1 MLELNQPN
9 VEEIHVKDVNEETFM
24 DDVIEASKTSP
35 VVVDFWAPWCGPCK
49 TLGPALEAEVKATNG
64 KIKMVKIDIDQNQN
78 LASQM
83 RIQSI
88 PAVFAFV
95 DGQPIDG
102 FMGAKAPS
110 ELKSFIDKLLEKVT
124 DDDGDL
130 SEAIAVANE
139 MLNAKE
145 FNDAAETFEAN
156 IKAPKLNFESTEYN
170 YIKEWIT
177 EFENVLKSSAFSD
190 PTQGYQKYIDVD
202 SFVDWYLI
210 NEITKNKDAKE
221 ESSIYLNM
229 IPGEKIKM
237 GPLWDFDLAF
247 GNVENSEFENPE
259 GFWIKDNA
267 WYRGLFQDPNFVN
280 KVKTRFAYFR
290 SQQIFLLERIDF
302 YASYLDELQQNNHA
316 QWDVFRNI
324 PWPNTS
330 ASESYKQ
337 EVDELKSWYND
348 RMDWLDNAIGNL

>member
-9 VEEIHVKDVNEETFM
+9 VEENHVKDVNEETFM

-35 VVVDFWAPWCGPCK
+35 IVVDFWAPWCGPCK

-145 FNDAAETFEAN
+145 FNDAAETFEA
-156 IKAPKLNFESTEYN
+156 ILGEDPESA
-170 YIKEWIT
+170 
-177 EFENVLKSSAFSD
+177 LAFVGLFNAKMGAKKVND
-190 PTQGYQKYIDVD
+190 AKTMLD
-202 SFVDWYLI
+202 
-210 NEITKNKDAKE
+210 EIPEALKNKSEILALQAQIDLSNQAE
-221 ESSIYLNM
+221 GV
-229 IPGEKIKM
+229 GEIND
-237 GPLWDFDLAF
+237 LRSTLTNDENNHQARFDLALALF
-247 GNVENSEFENPE
+247 TKGETSEAIQELLTIFRVDQEWNDDAARQQLFKFFDILGSENPITLS
-259 GFWIKDNA
+259 GRRQLA
-267 WYRGLFQDPNFVN
+267 SMLF
-280 KVKTRFAYFR
+280 A
-290 SQQIFLLERIDF
+290 
-302 YASYLDELQQNNHA
+302 
-316 QWDVFRNI
+316 
-324 PWPNTS
+324 
-330 ASESYKQ
+330 
-337 EVDELKSWYND
+337 
-348 RMDWLDNAIGNL
+348 

>member
-9 VEEIHVKDVNEETFM
+9 VEENHVKDVNEETFM

-35 VVVDFWAPWCGPCK
+35 IVVDFWAPWCGPCK

-145 FNDAAETFEAN
+145 FNDAAETFEAILGEDPESALAFVGLFN
-156 IKAPKLNFESTEYN
+156 AKMGAKKINDAKTMLEEIPDALKNKAEILALQAQIDLSNQAEGVGEINDLRST
-170 YIKEWIT
+170 
-177 EFENVLKSSAFSD
+177 
-190 PTQGYQKYIDVD
+190 
-202 SFVDWYLI
+202 LI
-210 NEITKNKDAKE
+210 NDENNQQAR
-221 ESSIYLNM
+221 
-229 IPGEKIKM
+229 
-237 GPLWDFDLAF
+237 FDLALALF
-247 GNVENSEFENPE
+247 TKGETSEAIQELLTIFRVDQEWNDDAARQQLFKFFDILGSENPITLS
-259 GFWIKDNA
+259 GRRQLA
-267 WYRGLFQDPNFVN
+267 SMLF
-280 KVKTRFAYFR
+280 A
-290 SQQIFLLERIDF
+290 
-302 YASYLDELQQNNHA
+302 
-316 QWDVFRNI
+316 
-324 PWPNTS
+324 
-330 ASESYKQ
+330 
-337 EVDELKSWYND
+337 
-348 RMDWLDNAIGNL
+348 

>member
-9 VEEIHVKDVNEETFM
+9 VEENHVKDVNEETFM

-35 VVVDFWAPWCGPCK
+35 IVVDFWAPWCGPCK

-145 FNDAAETFEAN
+145 FNDAAETFEA
-156 IKAPKLNFESTEYN
+156 ILGEDPESA
-170 YIKEWIT
+170 
-177 EFENVLKSSAFSD
+177 LAFV
-190 PTQGYQKYIDVD
+190 GLFNARFGAKK
-202 SFVDWYLI
+202 I
-210 NEITKNKDAKE
+210 NDAKTMLEEMPDALKNKPEILALQAQIDLSNQAE
-221 ESSIYLNM
+221 GV
-229 IPGEKIKM
+229 GEIND
-237 GPLWDFDLAF
+237 LRSTLTNDENNHQARFDLALALF
-247 GNVENSEFENPE
+247 SKGETSEAIQELLTIFRVDQEWNDDAARQQLFKFFDILGSENPITLS
-259 GFWIKDNA
+259 GRRQLA
-267 WYRGLFQDPNFVN
+267 SMLF
-280 KVKTRFAYFR
+280 A
-290 SQQIFLLERIDF
+290 
-302 YASYLDELQQNNHA
+302 
-316 QWDVFRNI
+316 
-324 PWPNTS
+324 
-330 ASESYKQ
+330 
-337 EVDELKSWYND
+337 
-348 RMDWLDNAIGNL
+348 

>member
-9 VEEIHVKDVNEETFM
+9 VEENHVKDVNEETFM

-35 VVVDFWAPWCGPCK
+35 IVVDFWAPWCGPCK

-139 MLNAKE
+139 MLNAEE
-145 FNDAAETFEAN
+145 FNDAAETFEA
-156 IKAPKLNFESTEYN
+156 ILGEDPESA
-170 YIKEWIT
+170 
-177 EFENVLKSSAFSD
+177 LAFV
-190 PTQGYQKYIDVD
+190 GLFNAKMGAKK
-202 SFVDWYLI
+202 I
-210 NEITKNKDAKE
+210 NDAKTMLEEIPDALKNKSEILALQAQIDLSNQAE
-221 ESSIYLNM
+221 GV
-229 IPGEKIKM
+229 GEIND
-237 GPLWDFDLAF
+237 LRSTLTNDENNHQARFDLALALF
-247 GNVENSEFENPE
+247 TKGETSEAIQELLTIFRVDQEWNDDAARQQLFKFFDILGSENPITLS
-259 GFWIKDNA
+259 GRRQLA
-267 WYRGLFQDPNFVN
+267 SMLF
-280 KVKTRFAYFR
+280 A
-290 SQQIFLLERIDF
+290 
-302 YASYLDELQQNNHA
+302 
-316 QWDVFRNI
+316 
-324 PWPNTS
+324 
-330 ASESYKQ
+330 
-337 EVDELKSWYND
+337 
-348 RMDWLDNAIGNL
+348 

>member
-9 VEEIHVKDVNEETFM
+9 VEENHVKDVNEKTFM

-35 VVVDFWAPWCGPCK
+35 IVVDFWAPWCGPCK

-130 SEAIAVANE
+130 SEALAVANE
-139 MLNAKE
+139 MLNAEE
-145 FNDAAETFEAN
+145 FNDAAETLEA
-156 IKAPKLNFESTEYN
+156 ILGEDPESALAFVGLFNAKMGAKKINDAKKMLEE
-170 YIKEWIT
+170 IPD
-177 EFENVLKSSAFSD
+177 VLKNKAEILAL
-190 PTQGYQKYIDVD
+190 QAQIDLSNQAEGVGE
-202 SFVDWYLI
+202 I
-210 NEITKNKDAKE
+210 NDLRSTLTNDGNNHQAR
-221 ESSIYLNM
+221 
-229 IPGEKIKM
+229 
-237 GPLWDFDLAF
+237 FDLALALF
-247 GNVENSEFENPE
+247 SKGETSEAIQELLTIFRVDQEWNDDAARQQLFKFFDILGSENPITLS
-259 GFWIKDNA
+259 GRRQLA
-267 WYRGLFQDPNFVN
+267 SMLF
-280 KVKTRFAYFR
+280 A
-290 SQQIFLLERIDF
+290 
-302 YASYLDELQQNNHA
+302 
-316 QWDVFRNI
+316 
-324 PWPNTS
+324 
-330 ASESYKQ
+330 
-337 EVDELKSWYND
+337 
-348 RMDWLDNAIGNL
+348 

>member
-9 VEEIHVKDVNEETFM
+9 VEENHVKDVNEETFM

-35 VVVDFWAPWCGPCK
+35 IVVDFWAPWCGPCK

-145 FNDAAETFEAN
+145 FNDAAETFEA
-156 IKAPKLNFESTEYN
+156 ILGEDPESALAFVGLFNARFGAKKINDAKTMLE
-170 YIKEWIT
+170 EMPDA
-177 EFENVLKSSAFSD
+177 LKNKPEILAL
-190 PTQGYQKYIDVD
+190 QAQIDLSNQAEGVGEIND
-202 SFVDWYLI
+202 LRSTLI
-210 NEITKNKDAKE
+210 NDENNQQAR
-221 ESSIYLNM
+221 
-229 IPGEKIKM
+229 
-237 GPLWDFDLAF
+237 FDLALALF
-247 GNVENSEFENPE
+247 TKGETSEAIQELLTIFRVDQEWNDDAARQQLFKFFDILGSENPITLS
-259 GFWIKDNA
+259 GRRQLA
-267 WYRGLFQDPNFVN
+267 SMLF
-280 KVKTRFAYFR
+280 A
-290 SQQIFLLERIDF
+290 
-302 YASYLDELQQNNHA
+302 
-316 QWDVFRNI
+316 
-324 PWPNTS
+324 
-330 ASESYKQ
+330 
-337 EVDELKSWYND
+337 
-348 RMDWLDNAIGNL
+348 

>member
-9 VEEIHVKDVNEETFM
+9 VEEIHIKDVNEETFM

-145 FNDAAETFEAN
+145 FNDAAETFEA
-156 IKAPKLNFESTEYN
+156 ILGEDPESA
-170 YIKEWIT
+170 
-177 EFENVLKSSAFSD
+177 LAFVGLFNAKMGAKKVND
-190 PTQGYQKYIDVD
+190 AKKMLD
-202 SFVDWYLI
+202 
-210 NEITKNKDAKE
+210 EIPEALKNKSDILALQAQIDLSNQAE
-221 ESSIYLNM
+221 GV
-229 IPGEKIKM
+229 GEIND
-237 GPLWDFDLAF
+237 LRSTLTNDENNHQARFDLALALF
-247 GNVENSEFENPE
+247 TRGETSEAIQELLTIFRINQEWNDDAARQQLFKFFDILGSENPITLS
-259 GFWIKDNA
+259 GRRQLA
-267 WYRGLFQDPNFVN
+267 SMLF
-280 KVKTRFAYFR
+280 A
-290 SQQIFLLERIDF
+290 
-302 YASYLDELQQNNHA
+302 
-316 QWDVFRNI
+316 
-324 PWPNTS
+324 
-330 ASESYKQ
+330 
-337 EVDELKSWYND
+337 
-348 RMDWLDNAIGNL
+348 

>member
-9 VEEIHVKDVNEETFM
+9 VEENHVKDVNEETFM

-35 VVVDFWAPWCGPCK
+35 IVVDFWAPWCGPCK

-78 LASQM
+78 LANQM

-145 FNDAAETFEAN
+145 FNDAAETFEA
-156 IKAPKLNFESTEYN
+156 ILGEDP
-170 YIKEWIT
+170 
-177 EFENVLKSSAFSD
+177 ENALAFVGLFNAKMGAKKVNAAKKMLDEVSEA
-190 PTQGYQKYIDVD
+190 
-202 SFVDWYLI
+202 L
-210 NEITKNKDAKE
+210 KNKSEILALQAQIDLSNQAE
-221 ESSIYLNM
+221 GI
-229 IPGEKIKM
+229 GEIND
-237 GPLWDFDLAF
+237 LRSTLTNDENNHQARFDLALALF
-247 GNVENSEFENPE
+247 TVGETGEAIQELLTIFRVDQEWNDDAARQQLFKFFDILGSENPITLS
-259 GFWIKDNA
+259 GRRQLA
-267 WYRGLFQDPNFVN
+267 SMLF
-280 KVKTRFAYFR
+280 A
-290 SQQIFLLERIDF
+290 
-302 YASYLDELQQNNHA
+302 
-316 QWDVFRNI
+316 
-324 PWPNTS
+324 
-330 ASESYKQ
+330 
-337 EVDELKSWYND
+337 
-348 RMDWLDNAIGNL
+348 

>member
-9 VEEIHVKDVNEETFM
+9 VEENHVKDVNEETFM

-35 VVVDFWAPWCGPCK
+35 IVVDFWAPWCGPCK

-145 FNDAAETFEAN
+145 FNDAAETFEA
-156 IKAPKLNFESTEYN
+156 ILGEDPESA
-170 YIKEWIT
+170 
-177 EFENVLKSSAFSD
+177 LAFVGLFNAKMGAKKVND
-190 PTQGYQKYIDVD
+190 AKKMLD
-202 SFVDWYLI
+202 
-210 NEITKNKDAKE
+210 EIPEALKNKSEILALQAQIDLSNQAE
-221 ESSIYLNM
+221 GV
-229 IPGEKIKM
+229 GEIND
-237 GPLWDFDLAF
+237 LRSTLTNNENNHQARFDLALALF
-247 GNVENSEFENPE
+247 TKGETSEAIQELLTIFRVDQEWNDDAARQQLFKFFDILGSENPITLS
-259 GFWIKDNA
+259 GRRQLA
-267 WYRGLFQDPNFVN
+267 SMLF
-280 KVKTRFAYFR
+280 A
-290 SQQIFLLERIDF
+290 
-302 YASYLDELQQNNHA
+302 
-316 QWDVFRNI
+316 
-324 PWPNTS
+324 
-330 ASESYKQ
+330 
-337 EVDELKSWYND
+337 
-348 RMDWLDNAIGNL
+348 

>member
-9 VEEIHVKDVNEETFM
+9 VEENHVKDVNEETFM

-35 VVVDFWAPWCGPCK
+35 IVVDFWAPWCGPCK

-139 MLNAKE
+139 MLNAGE
-145 FNDAAETFEAN
+145 FNDAAETFEAILGEDPESALAFVGLFN
-156 IKAPKLNFESTEYN
+156 ARMGAKKINDAKTMLEEIPDALKNKAEILALQAQIDLSNQAEGVGEINDLRST
-170 YIKEWIT
+170 
-177 EFENVLKSSAFSD
+177 
-190 PTQGYQKYIDVD
+190 
-202 SFVDWYLI
+202 LI
-210 NEITKNKDAKE
+210 NDENNHQAR
-221 ESSIYLNM
+221 
-229 IPGEKIKM
+229 
-237 GPLWDFDLAF
+237 FDLALALF
-247 GNVENSEFENPE
+247 TKGDTSEAIQELLTIFRVDQEWNDDAARQQLFKFFDILGSENPITLS
-259 GFWIKDNA
+259 GRRQLASMI
-267 WYRGLFQDPNFVN
+267 
-280 KVKTRFAYFR
+280 FA
-290 SQQIFLLERIDF
+290 
-302 YASYLDELQQNNHA
+302 
-316 QWDVFRNI
+316 
-324 PWPNTS
+324 
-330 ASESYKQ
+330 
-337 EVDELKSWYND
+337 
-348 RMDWLDNAIGNL
+348 

>member
-9 VEEIHVKDVNEETFM
+9 VEENHVKDVNEETFM
-24 DDVIEASKTSP
+24 DDVIEASKSSP
-35 VVVDFWAPWCGPCK
+35 IVVDFWAPWCGPCK

-145 FNDAAETFEAN
+145 FNDAAETFEA
-156 IKAPKLNFESTEYN
+156 ILGEDPESA
-170 YIKEWIT
+170 
-177 EFENVLKSSAFSD
+177 LAFVGLFNAKMGAKKVND
-190 PTQGYQKYIDVD
+190 AKKMLD
-202 SFVDWYLI
+202 
-210 NEITKNKDAKE
+210 EIPEALKNKSEILALQAQIDLSNQAE
-221 ESSIYLNM
+221 GV
-229 IPGEKIKM
+229 GEIND
-237 GPLWDFDLAF
+237 LRSTLTNNENNHQARFDLALALF
-247 GNVENSEFENPE
+247 TKGETSEAIQELLTIFRVDQEWNDDAARQQLFKFFDILGSENPITLS
-259 GFWIKDNA
+259 GRRQLA
-267 WYRGLFQDPNFVN
+267 SMLF
-280 KVKTRFAYFR
+280 A
-290 SQQIFLLERIDF
+290 
-302 YASYLDELQQNNHA
+302 
-316 QWDVFRNI
+316 
-324 PWPNTS
+324 
-330 ASESYKQ
+330 
-337 EVDELKSWYND
+337 
-348 RMDWLDNAIGNL
+348 